1 MGKRAIKN
9 IFILLEEDLNN
20 WYEKL
25 TDENY
30 SDLD

>member
-30 SDLD
+30 GDPD